1 MIYNIF
7 SKILIFLLP
16 LAAIAQTEQHWK
28 AMERSIG
35 VVLANDL
42 GRNGYYDQKP
52 ISETMAALCET
63 VDVECVVAPGDI
75 HHFEG
80 VRSVDDPLWMT
91 NYELIYS
98 HPELMIPW
106 HCTLGNHEYRG
117 TTQACIDYT
126 RKSARWNMPERYH
139 TFVLTADDGT
149 TLRFVLIDTTPL
161 IDKYRTETD
170 KYPDAALQDRDRQLA
185 WMDSVLTAANE
196 DWVLVAGHHPVYAD
210 TGKDDSERADMQKY
224 VRPVLQR
231 HSDKVAMYLCGH
243 IHNFQHIRPGNGDP
257 IDYVVNSSAS
267 LSRKKV
273 APTPGAVFVSGE
285 SGFSFIAADRHSLT
299 LYMLDKEGRTLHK
312 IERTK

>member
-1 MIYNIF
+1 MNSRLF
-7 SKILIFLLP
+7 FKILLFLLP
-16 LAAIAQTEQHWK
+16 LTAFAQTAQDWK

-42 GRNGYYDQKP
+42 GRNGYYDQKS

-106 HCTLGNHEYRG
+106 YCTLGNHEYRG

-139 TFVLTADDGT
+139 TFALTADDGT

-161 IDKYRTETD
+161 IDKYRTETS

-210 TGKDDSERADMQKY
+210 TGKDESERADMQKY

>member
-7 SKILIFLLP
+7 FKIILFLLP
-16 LAAIAQTEQHWK
+16 LTAFAQTAQDWK
-28 AMERSIG
+28 AMERSVG
-35 VVLANDL
+35 VILANDL

-52 ISETMAALCET
+52 IAETMAALCEQ

-161 IDKYRTETD
+161 IDKYRTETSR
-170 KYPDAALQDRDRQLA
+170 YPDAVLQDRDRQLA
-185 WMDSVLTAANE
+185 WMDSVLTAASE

-231 HSDKVAMYLCGH
+231 HSDKVVMYLCGH

>member
-7 SKILIFLLP
+7 SKILLFLLP

-185 WMDSVLTAANE
+185 WMDSVLTAAKE

-243 IHNFQHIRPGNGDP
+243 IHNFQHIRSGNGDP

>member
-7 SKILIFLLP
+7 SKILLFLLP

-161 IDKYRTETD
+161 IDKYRTETS

-185 WMDSVLTAANE
+185 WMDSVLSASNE

>member
-7 SKILIFLLP
+7 FKILLFLLP
-16 LAAIAQTEQHWK
+16 LTAFAQTAQDWK

-42 GRNGYYDQKP
+42 GRIGYYDQKP

-139 TFVLTADDGT
+139 TFALTADDGT

>member
-7 SKILIFLLP
+7 FKILLFLLP
-16 LAAIAQTEQHWK
+16 LTAFTQTAQDWK

-117 TTQACIDYT
+117 TTQVCIDYT

-161 IDKYRTETD
+161 IDKYRTETS

-196 DWVLVAGHHPVYAD
+196 DWVLVAGHHPVFAD

-243 IHNFQHIRPGNGDP
+243 IHNFQHIRSGNGDP

>member
-1 MIYNIF
+1 MFSQLF
-7 SKILIFLLP
+7 SKILLFLLP
-16 LAAIAQTEQHWK
+16 LTAMAQTEQDWK
-28 AMERSIG
+28 AMERSVG
-35 VVLANDL
+35 VILANDL
-42 GRNGYYDQKP
+42 ARNGYYDQKS

-117 TTQACIDYT
+117 ATQACIDYT

-139 TFVLTADDGT
+139 TFALTADDGT

-210 TGKDDSERADMQKY
+210 TGKDDSERADMHKY
-224 VRPVLQR
+224 IRPVLQR

>member
-7 SKILIFLLP
+7 FKILLFLLP
-16 LAAIAQTEQHWK
+16 LTAFAQTAQDWK

-52 ISETMAALCET
+52 IAETMAALFEQ

-161 IDKYRTETD
+161 IDKYRTETS

-185 WMDSVLTAANE
+185 WMDSVLTAAKE

-231 HSDKVAMYLCGH
+231 HSGKVAMYLCGH

>member
-1 MIYNIF
+1 MISRIYI
-7 SKILIFLLP
+7 KILLFLLP
-16 LAAIAQTEQHWK
+16 LTAYAQTAQDWK

-52 ISETMAALCET
+52 IAETMAALCEQ
-63 VDVECVVAPGDI
+63 VDVECVVAPGDV

-91 NYELIYS
+91 NYEFIYS

-117 TTQACIDYT
+117 NTQACIDYT
-126 RKSARWNMPERYH
+126 RKSARWNLPERYR
-139 TFVLTADDGT
+139 TFVLDADDGT

-161 IDKYRTETD
+161 IDKYRAAKG

-185 WMDSVLTAANE
+185 WLDSVLSAAHE

-210 TGKDDSERADMQKY
+210 TGKDNAERADMQKY
-224 VRPVLQR
+224 VLPVLRR
-231 HSDKVAMYLCGH
+231 HADKVAMYLCGH
-243 IHNFQHIRPGNGDP
+243 IHNFQHIRPGAGDP
-257 IDYVVNSSAS
+257 IDYVVNTSAS
-267 LSRKKV
+267 LARQKV
-273 APTPGAVFVSGE
+273 SLIPGTVFASGE
-285 SGFSFIAADRHSLT
+285 SGFSFIAADRRSLT

-312 IERTK
+312 VERTK

>member
-7 SKILIFLLP
+7 FKILLFLLP
-16 LAAIAQTEQHWK
+16 LTAFAQAAQDWK

-170 KYPDAALQDRDRQLA
+170 KYPDAVLQDRDRQLA

-243 IHNFQHIRPGNGDP
+243 IHNFQHIRSGNGDP

>member
-1 MIYNIF
+1 MF
-7 SKILIFLLP
+7 SRLFFKILLFLLP
-16 LAAIAQTEQHWK
+16 LTAFAQTAQDWK
-28 AMERSIG
+28 AMERSSG

-161 IDKYRTETD
+161 IDKYRTETS
-170 KYPDAALQDRDRQLA
+170 KYPDAVLQDRDRQLA

-243 IHNFQHIRPGNGDP
+243 IHNFQHIRSGNGDP

>member
-7 SKILIFLLP
+7 FKILLFLLP
-16 LAAIAQTEQHWK
+16 LTAFAQTAQDWK

-117 TTQACIDYT
+117 ATQACIDYT

-161 IDKYRTETD
+161 IDKYRTETS

-185 WMDSVLTAANE
+185 WMDSVLTAASE

-210 TGKDDSERADMQKY
+210 TGKDDCERADMQKY

-243 IHNFQHIRPGNGDP
+243 IHNFQHIRSGNGDP

>member
-1 MIYNIF
+1 M
-7 SKILIFLLP
+7 
-16 LAAIAQTEQHWK
+16 
-28 AMERSIG
+28 
-35 VVLANDL
+35 
-42 GRNGYYDQKP
+42 
-52 ISETMAALCET
+52 
-63 VDVECVVAPGDI
+63 
-75 HHFEG
+75 
-80 VRSVDDPLWMT
+80 DDPLWMT

-139 TFVLTADDGT
+139 TFALTADDGT

-243 IHNFQHIRPGNGDP
+243 IHNFQHIRSGNGDP

>member
-1 MIYNIF
+1 MNSRLF
-7 SKILIFLLP
+7 FKIILFLLP
-16 LAAIAQTEQHWK
+16 LTAFAQTAQDWK

-52 ISETMAALCET
+52 IAETMAALCEQ

-75 HHFEG
+75 PHFEG

-161 IDKYRTETD
+161 IDKYRTETS
-170 KYPDAALQDRDRQLA
+170 KYPDAVLQDCDRQLA

-312 IERTK
+312 IERTR

>member
-1 MIYNIF
+1 MFSRLF
-7 SKILIFLLP
+7 SKILLFLLP
-16 LAAIAQTEQHWK
+16 LAAIAQTEQDWK
-28 AMERSIG
+28 AMERSVG
-35 VVLANDL
+35 VILANDL
-42 GRNGYYDQKP
+42 GRNGYYDQKS

-161 IDKYRTETD
+161 IDKYRTETS

-196 DWVLVAGHHPVYAD
+196 DWVLVAGHHPVFAD

-243 IHNFQHIRPGNGDP
+243 IHNFQHIRSGNGDP

>member
-7 SKILIFLLP
+7 FKIILFLLP
-16 LAAIAQTEQHWK
+16 LTAFAQTAQDWK

-52 ISETMAALCET
+52 IAETMAALCEQ

-117 TTQACIDYT
+117 ATQACIDYT
-126 RKSARWNMPERYH
+126 RKSARWNMLERYH

-161 IDKYRTETD
+161 IDKYRTETSR
-170 KYPDAALQDRDRQLA
+170 YPDAVLQDRDRQLA
-185 WMDSVLTAANE
+185 WMDSVLTAAHE

-231 HSDKVAMYLCGH
+231 HSGKVAMYLCGH
-243 IHNFQHIRPGNGDP
+243 IHNFQYIRPGKGDP

>member
-7 SKILIFLLP
+7 SKILLFLLP

-257 IDYVVNSSAS
+257 TDYVVNSSAS

>member
-1 MIYNIF
+1 MNSRLF
-7 SKILIFLLP
+7 FKILLFLLP
-16 LAAIAQTEQHWK
+16 LTAFAQTAQDWK

-52 ISETMAALCET
+52 IAETMAALCEQ

-139 TFVLTADDGT
+139 TFALTADDGT

-161 IDKYRTETD
+161 IDKYRTETS

-243 IHNFQHIRPGNGDP
+243 IHNFQHIRSGNGDP

-273 APTPGAVFVSGE
+273 APSPGAVFVSGE

>member
-1 MIYNIF
+1 
-7 SKILIFLLP
+7 
-16 LAAIAQTEQHWK
+16 
-28 AMERSIG
+28 MERSVG
-35 VVLANDL
+35 VILANDL

-91 NYELIYS
+91 NYEIIYS

-139 TFVLTADDGT
+139 TFALTADDGT

-185 WMDSVLTAANE
+185 WMDSVLTAASE

-210 TGKDDSERADMQKY
+210 TGKDDCERADMQKY

-243 IHNFQHIRPGNGDP
+243 IHNFQHIRSGNGDP

-273 APTPGAVFVSGE
+273 APTPGAVFVSG
-285 SGFSFIAADRHSLT
+285 
-299 LYMLDKEGRTLHK
+299 
-312 IERTK
+312 

>member
-7 SKILIFLLP
+7 FKILLFLLP
-16 LAAIAQTEQHWK
+16 LTAFAQTAQDWK

-170 KYPDAALQDRDRQLA
+170 KYPDAVLQDRDRQLA

-243 IHNFQHIRPGNGDP
+243 IHNFQHIRSGNGDP

>member
-7 SKILIFLLP
+7 FKIILFLLP
-16 LAAIAQTEQHWK
+16 LTAFAQTAQDWK
-28 AMERSIG
+28 AMERSVG
-35 VVLANDL
+35 VILANDL

-91 NYELIYS
+91 NYEIIYS

-139 TFVLTADDGT
+139 TFALTADDGT

-161 IDKYRTETD
+161 IDKYRTETS

-224 VRPVLQR
+224 VRPVLQS

-243 IHNFQHIRPGNGDP
+243 IHNFQHIRSGNGDP

-273 APTPGAVFVSGE
+273 APTPGAVFLSGE

>member
-7 SKILIFLLP
+7 FKILLFLLP
-16 LAAIAQTEQHWK
+16 LTAFAQTAQDWK

-52 ISETMAALCET
+52 IAETMAALCEQ

-126 RKSARWNMPERYH
+126 RKSARWNMPARYH

-161 IDKYRTETD
+161 IDKYRTETS
-170 KYPDAALQDRDRQLA
+170 KYPDAVLQDRDRQLA

-231 HSDKVAMYLCGH
+231 HSDEVAMYLCGH
-243 IHNFQHIRPGNGDP
+243 IHNFQHIRSGNGDP

-267 LSRKKV
+267 LSRKMV

>member
-7 SKILIFLLP
+7 SKILLFLLP

-91 NYELIYS
+91 NYEIIYS

>member
-7 SKILIFLLP
+7 SKILLFLLP

-52 ISETMAALCET
+52 IAETMAALCEQ

-170 KYPDAALQDRDRQLA
+170 KYPDAALQDRDRHLA

-196 DWVLVAGHHPVYAD
+196 DWVLVAGHHPVFAD

>member
-1 MIYNIF
+1 MNSRLLF
-7 SKILIFLLP
+7 KILLFLLP
-16 LAAIAQTEQHWK
+16 LTAMAQTEQDWK
-28 AMERSIG
+28 AMERSVG
-35 VVLANDL
+35 VILANDL
-42 GRNGYYDQKP
+42 GRNGYYDQKS

-161 IDKYRTETD
+161 IDKYRTETS
-170 KYPDAALQDRDRQLA
+170 KYPDAVLQDRDRQLA
-185 WMDSVLTAANE
+185 WMDSVLTAAKE

>member
-1 MIYNIF
+1 MNSRLLF
-7 SKILIFLLP
+7 KILLFLLP
-16 LAAIAQTEQHWK
+16 LTAFAQTAQDWK
-28 AMERSIG
+28 AMERSVG
-35 VVLANDL
+35 VILANDL

-106 HCTLGNHEYRG
+106 NCTLGNHEYRG

-161 IDKYRTETD
+161 IDKYRTETS

-196 DWVLVAGHHPVYAD
+196 DWVLVAGHHPVFAD

-257 IDYVVNSSAS
+257 TDYVVNSSAS

>member
-1 MIYNIF
+1 M
-7 SKILIFLLP
+7 
-16 LAAIAQTEQHWK
+16 AQTAQDWK

-52 ISETMAALCET
+52 IAETMAALCEQ

-170 KYPDAALQDRDRQLA
+170 KYPDAVLQDRDRQLA
-185 WMDSVLTAANE
+185 WMDSVLTAASE

>member
-1 MIYNIF
+1 MF
-7 SKILIFLLP
+7 SRLFFKILLFLLP

-42 GRNGYYDQKP
+42 GRNGYYDQKS

-106 HCTLGNHEYRG
+106 YCTLGNHEYRG

-161 IDKYRTETD
+161 IDKYRTETS
-170 KYPDAALQDRDRQLA
+170 KYPDAVLQDRDRQLA

-243 IHNFQHIRPGNGDP
+243 IHNFQHIRPGKGDP

>member
-1 MIYNIF
+1 MF
-7 SKILIFLLP
+7 SRLFFKILLFLLP
-16 LAAIAQTEQHWK
+16 LTAMAQTEQDWK

-63 VDVECVVAPGDI
+63 VDVECVVASGDI

-117 TTQACIDYT
+117 TTQPCIDYT

-161 IDKYRTETD
+161 IDKYRTETS
-170 KYPDAALQDRDRQLA
+170 KYPDAVLQDRDRQLA

-231 HSDKVAMYLCGH
+231 HSGKVAMYLCGH
-243 IHNFQHIRPGNGDP
+243 IHNFQHIRPGKGDP

>member
-7 SKILIFLLP
+7 FKILLFLLP
-16 LAAIAQTEQHWK
+16 LTAFAQTAQDWK

-231 HSDKVAMYLCGH
+231 HSDKVVMYLCGH

>member
-7 SKILIFLLP
+7 FKILLFLLP
-16 LAAIAQTEQHWK
+16 LTAFAQTAQDWK

-42 GRNGYYDQKP
+42 GRNGHYDQKP

>member
-1 MIYNIF
+1 MF
-7 SKILIFLLP
+7 SRLFFKILLFLLP
-16 LAAIAQTEQHWK
+16 LTAFAQTAQDWK

-161 IDKYRTETD
+161 IDKYRTETG
-170 KYPDAALQDRDRQLA
+170 KYPDAVLQDRDRQLA

>member
-7 SKILIFLLP
+7 SKILLFLLP
-16 LAAIAQTEQHWK
+16 LTAFAQTAQDWK
-28 AMERSIG
+28 AMERSVG
-35 VVLANDL
+35 VILANDL

-98 HPELMIPW
+98 YPELMIPW

>member
-1 MIYNIF
+1 MF
-7 SKILIFLLP
+7 SRLFFKILLFLLP
-16 LAAIAQTEQHWK
+16 LAAIAQTEQDWK

-117 TTQACIDYT
+117 ATQACIDYT
-126 RKSARWNMPERYH
+126 RTSARWNMPERYH

-210 TGKDDSERADMQKY
+210 TDKDDCERADMQKY

>member
-7 SKILIFLLP
+7 SKILLFLLP

-196 DWVLVAGHHPVYAD
+196 DWVLVAGHHPVFAD

>member
-7 SKILIFLLP
+7 FKILLFLLP
-16 LAAIAQTEQHWK
+16 LTAFAQTAQDWK
-28 AMERSIG
+28 AMERSVG
-35 VVLANDL
+35 VILANDL
-42 GRNGYYDQKP
+42 GRNGYYDQKS

-139 TFVLTADDGT
+139 TFALTADDGT

-273 APTPGAVFVSGE
+273 APTPEAVFVSGE

>member
-7 SKILIFLLP
+7 FKILLFLLP
-16 LAAIAQTEQHWK
+16 LTAFAQTAQDWK

-161 IDKYRTETD
+161 IDKYRTETS
-170 KYPDAALQDRDRQLA
+170 KYPDAALQNRDRQLV
-185 WMDSVLTAANE
+185 WMDSVLTAASE

-243 IHNFQHIRPGNGDP
+243 IHNFQHIRSGNGDP

>member
-1 MIYNIF
+1 MF
-7 SKILIFLLP
+7 SRLFFKILLFLLP
-16 LAAIAQTEQHWK
+16 LTAFAQTAQDWK

-117 TTQACIDYT
+117 ATQACIDYT
-126 RKSARWNMPERYH
+126 RKSARWNMPERYQ

-170 KYPDAALQDRDRQLA
+170 KYPDAVLQDRDRQLA

-231 HSDKVAMYLCGH
+231 HSDKVVMYLCGH